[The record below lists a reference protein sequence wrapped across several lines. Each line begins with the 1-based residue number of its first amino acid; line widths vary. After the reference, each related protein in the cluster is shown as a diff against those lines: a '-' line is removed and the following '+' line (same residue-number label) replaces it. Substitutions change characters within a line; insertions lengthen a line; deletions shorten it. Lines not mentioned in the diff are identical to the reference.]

1 MTKDLNDFIEDLNKF
16 ERNQKLKE
24 LGIVPI
30 NLKSGAP
37 KRIIFD
43 ISYFPK
49 EYKDLGLAE
58 AINKYNSDYNVSII
72 PVDGSRHNTSGNSSP
87 ILHVFQ

>member
-1 MTKDLNDFIEDLNKF
+1 MPENLKDYLEELTQF
-16 ERNQKLKE
+16 EQNQELKE
-24 LGIVPI
+24 VGTVPI

-58 AINKYNSDYNVSII
+58 AINRYNSDYNVSII
-72 PVDGSRHNTSGNSSP
+72 PVDGSRHNTGGNSSP